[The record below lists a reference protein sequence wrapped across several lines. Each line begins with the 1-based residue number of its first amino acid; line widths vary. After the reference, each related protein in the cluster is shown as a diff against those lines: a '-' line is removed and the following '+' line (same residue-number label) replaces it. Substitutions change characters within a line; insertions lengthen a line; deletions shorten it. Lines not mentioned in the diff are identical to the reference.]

1 MSEKDLLDNMVEEYG
16 MNIKLCT
23 HASRHISGESVSDVV
38 YGTFEQF
45 VTCGIANKEFGI
57 GYDKLDAWGP
67 VECRTFYRENLLDAW
82 GMLKGAYMKHLT
94 ENQALTKMVGNFP
107 RNVTQTLE
115 WRYTHGYSFLNY
127 RGRVDRF
134 LTKQIE
140 DKAKEGQEIIKN
152 MDKILASI
160 ESLRGENEQLQ
171 KSSIPTGR
179 LKRLVAHVVENMKV
193 SDILELGLDSDQED

>member
-1 MSEKDLLDNMVEEYG
+1 
-16 MNIKLCT
+16 
-23 HASRHISGESVSDVV
+23 
-38 YGTFEQF
+38 
-45 VTCGIANKEFGI
+45 
-57 GYDKLDAWGP
+57 
-67 VECRTFYRENLLDAW
+67 
-82 GMLKGAYMKHLT
+82 MKHLT

-107 RNVTQTLE
+107 RNVTETLE

-140 DKAKEGQEIIKN
+140 EKAKEGKEIIEN

-193 SDILELGLDSDQED
+193 SDILELDLESVQED

>member
-1 MSEKDLLDNMVEEYG
+1 

-107 RNVTQTLE
+107 RNVTETLE

-127 RGRVDRF
+127 RGRVTDSLQSKLKTRP
-134 LTKQIE
+134 K
-140 DKAKEGQEIIKN
+140 KAKRSSRTWIRSL
-152 MDKILASI
+152 LALNHFAVKTSK
-160 ESLRGENEQLQ
+160 LQ

-179 LKRLVAHVVENMKV
+179 LKTRRPRC
-193 SDILELGLDSDQED
+193 